1 MMNTSA
7 MSPAKIRSRFPHNVR
22 FAKIPATAMA
32 AVNYALNKSAATLIL
47 YYMSEA
53 DGFAPSAHE
62 IYLYTGLAQP
72 NMIRAR
78 KELIERGFI
87 DFDKKANTITILW
100 DNILQVGRV
109 ALMLAEN
116 PECNVRETLKNGSF
130 MFEQEKPKTI
140 GQMMQE
146 WRDDDANPG
155 VHTAPCKQY
164 VDAGGRRV
172 EDLTENEY
180 LNWLATGNP
189 FEQREPDAL
198 KDITVIDTPYH
209 RITDEPIEYLE
220 TVPNDIPPYEKHGEF
235 FIEGLTEEE
244 YRDWEKAGVP
254 FME

>member
-1 MMNTSA
+1 MNTSA

-22 FAKIPATAMA
+22 FAKIPAVAQVAINIMLTKNA
-32 AVNYALNKSAATLIL
+32 SSLIL

-53 DGFAPSAHE
+53 DGFSPSAHE

-116 PECNVRETLKNGSF
+116 PECNVKETLKGGTF
-130 MFEQEKPKTI
+130 KFEQPKEKRI
-140 GQMMQE
+140 GQLMRE
-146 WRDDDANPG
+146 WEDDDANPG

-198 KDITVIDTPYH
+198 TDITIIDTPYH
-209 RITDEPIEYLE
+209 RITDEPVEYLE

-244 YRDWEKAGVP
+244 YREWEKAGVL